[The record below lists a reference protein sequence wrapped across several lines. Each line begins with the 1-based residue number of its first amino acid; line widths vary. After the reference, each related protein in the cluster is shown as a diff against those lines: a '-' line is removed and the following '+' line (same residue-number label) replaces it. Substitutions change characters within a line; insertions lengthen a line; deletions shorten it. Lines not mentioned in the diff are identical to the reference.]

1 MKEYIKRLISL
12 QRISVCNQSN
22 NVTLTY
28 LKYYIKFLGQI
39 EMMRCE
45 EMMVKLLERNTSIK
59 NSFKNTASKN
69 YSEMKTSEMNLE
81 LLKKNKEILENTQSR
96 FKRWLKIAFDNVI
109 FFSDEKQRLIEQYL
123 SFDSYEK

>member
-1 MKEYIKRLISL
+1 MKEYIKRLICL

-45 EMMVKLLERNTSIK
+45 EMMAKLLERNTSIK
-59 NSFKNTASKN
+59 NSSKNTASKN
-69 YSEMKTSEMNLE
+69 DSEIKTSEMNLE

-96 FKRWLKIAFDNVI
+96 LKRWLKMAFDNVI
-109 FFSDEKQRLIEQYL
+109 IFSDEKQRLIEQYL